1 MSGIWSTKEWLKSF
15 GLEQYYHCFIEN
27 GYETRKLCANLKDE
41 DLNEMN
47 ITNKVHRGVFFNQ
60 AELLKAYGGD
70 SPGKTS
76 SEGSSS
82 PRGKVPTNGGGH
94 SPRLGHLRP
103 FPMHSASVP
112 NGEKISVINNT
123 ETYTTVFDDKEL
135 KKKKKKFPRSPKL
148 PEKKVSVPDRPEIKP
163 VTPAKPAKPLNPVNP
178 VNRTPSYPGTHTGHK
193 TAPVPPVLPL
203 AVTSARVQ
211 MTKLQLKFKIKD
223 FLARDNIILSDPQYS
238 GNVSCN

>member
-1 MSGIWSTKEWLKSF
+1 MSENWSTKEWLKSF

-47 ITNKVHRGVFFNQ
+47 ITNTIHRGVFFNQ
-60 AELLKAYGGD
+60 AEMLKASGGD

-76 SEGSSS
+76 SGGSS
-82 PRGKVPTNGGGH
+82 PRGKVPKNGGGH
-94 SPRLGHLRP
+94 SPRLGHLRT
-103 FPMHSASVP
+103 FPIHNPPVP
-112 NGEKISVINNT
+112 NGEKITVIDNMD
-123 ETYTTVFDDKEL
+123 TYTAVFDNKEL

-148 PEKKVSVPDRPEIKP
+148 PEKKVSVPDKPEIQPVKP
-163 VTPAKPAKPLNPVNP
+163 VD
-178 VNRTPSYPGTHTGHK
+178 RIPSYPGTRTVHK
-193 TAPVPPVLPL
+193 TVPVPPVLP
-203 AVTSARVQ
+203 APVTGARVQ

>member
-1 MSGIWSTKEWLKSF
+1 MSGNWSTKEWLKSF

-47 ITNKVHRGVFFNQ
+47 ITNTVHRGVFFNQ
-60 AELLKAYGGD
+60 AELLKANGGD

-76 SEGSSS
+76 SGGSS
-82 PRGKVPTNGGGH
+82 PRGKVRANGGGH
-94 SPRLGHLRP
+94 SPRLGHLRA
-103 FPMHSASVP
+103 FPMHSPSVP
-112 NGEKISVINNT
+112 NGEKIAVINNT

-148 PEKKVSVPDRPEIKP
+148 PEKKVSVPDKPEIKP
-163 VTPAKPAKPLNPVNP
+163 PKPINP
-178 VNRTPSYPGTHTGHK
+178 VNRTPSYPGVHTPLK

-203 AVTSARVQ
+203 PVASGRVQ

-223 FLARDNIILSDPQYS
+223 FLVRDNIILSDPQYS
-238 GNVSCN
+238 RNVSCN